1 MPKQELLPKFIFF
14 VCLVFILTKCN
25 QKTLAPPP
33 DTFINKHENFKPFEE
48 LAIIKPD
55 TYDDAI
61 KKAFAT
67 MSSGEKIP
75 NIDCSVKM
83 DLDPADIKSLSNHI
97 ILKLKEA
104 IGNIKTPT
112 KVAPM
117 TGEEFT
123 VIDTKGYIANNA
135 AVFSFTLFHKRRYFA
150 INCKAIATRGSDED
164 DNEPWFIH
172 RIAFAQDDLHENF
185 VSSQEVKGVDSGCS
199 AVGSLVHELKLPSFD
214 EITYP
219 ESLEPQIANL
229 QKIVP
234 QTSAKKIISNIGTR
248 LIGQNVKVA
257 GEFDIHNAS
266 NYVSEDGKITGQL
279 LNQNNLG
286 DAKKLDTNKPSSSLL
301 KLIAN

>member
-1 MPKQELLPKFIFF
+1 MLKDELLSKFIFF
-14 VCLVFILTKCN
+14 VCLVFFLTKCN
-25 QKTLAPPP
+25 QQTLAPP
-33 DTFINKHENFKPFEE
+33 DTFINKQENFKPFEE

-75 NIDCSVKM
+75 NIDCSVKL

-97 ILKLKEA
+97 ILKLKES
-104 IGNIKTPT
+104 IKNIKTPT

-117 TGEEFT
+117 IGEDFT
-123 VIDTKGYIANNA
+123 IIDTKGYTANNA
-135 AVFSFTLFHKRRYFA
+135 AIVSFTLFHKTRYFG
-150 INCKAIATRGSDED
+150 INCKVVATRGSDEV

-172 RIAFAQDDLHENF
+172 RIAFAQDDLEEHF
-185 VSSQEVKGVDSGCS
+185 ASSQEVKGVDSGCR
-199 AVGSLVHELKLPSFD
+199 AVGSLVDELKLPSFD
-214 EITYP
+214 EISYP
-219 ESLEPQIANL
+219 ESLEPEIANL
-229 QKIVP
+229 QKLVP
-234 QTSAKKIISNIGTR
+234 KSSAKKIIMNVGTR
-248 LIGQNVKVA
+248 LIGENVKMA
-257 GEFDIHNAS
+257 GEFDIDNAS

-301 KLIAN
+301 KLLGN

>member
-1 MPKQELLPKFIFF
+1 MLKDELLTKFIFF
-14 VCLVFILTKCN
+14 VCLVFVLTKCN
-25 QKTLAPPP
+25 QETLAPP
-33 DTFINKHENFKPFEE
+33 DTFINKQENFKPFEE

-75 NIDCSVKM
+75 NIDCSVKL

-97 ILKLKEA
+97 ILKLKES
-104 IGNIKTPT
+104 IENIKTPT

-117 TGEEFT
+117 IGEEFT

-135 AVFSFTLFHKRRYFA
+135 AIISFTLFHKRRYFA
-150 INCKAIATRGSDED
+150 INCKAIATRGSDEVG
-164 DNEPWFIH
+164 NEPWFIH
-172 RIAFAQDDLHENF
+172 RIAFAQDDLQEHF
-185 VSSQEVKGVDSGCS
+185 ASSHEVKGVDSGCR
-199 AVGSLVHELKLPSFD
+199 AVGSLVDELKLPSFD
-214 EITYP
+214 EISYP
-219 ESLEPQIANL
+219 ESLEPEIANL

-234 QTSAKKIISNIGTR
+234 KTSAKKIIMNVGTR
-248 LIGQNVKVA
+248 LIGENVKMA
-257 GEFDIHNAS
+257 GEFDIDNAS

-301 KLIAN
+301 KLLGN